1 MTDKRKKILAVLA
14 TMKKT
19 TKVKTKTITKMIQKI
34 EVTKKRGEQ
43 TTNMSTKNITSTTE
57 RIIWKT
63 KTISRT
69 KMTTA
74 LSRSKGGGVK
84 QQNI

>member
-1 MTDKRKKILAVLA
+1 
-14 TMKKT
+14 
-19 TKVKTKTITKMIQKI
+19 
-34 EVTKKRGEQ
+34 
-43 TTNMSTKNITSTTE
+43 MSTKNITSTTE

-84 QQNI
+84 